1 MKIQINE
8 TTFKNHCD
16 FIKANTTHKTNTSI
30 VKDALRHYY
39 LKVRE
44 DRKEQLRNELKELE
58 K

>member
-8 TTFKNHCD
+8 STFKNHCD
-16 FIKANTTHKTNTSI
+16 FIKENTTHNTNTSI
-30 VKDALRHYY
+30 VKDALRFYY

-44 DRKEQLRNELKELE
+44 DRKEQLENELKELE

>member
-1 MKIQINE
+1 MKIEIKE
-8 TTFKNHCD
+8 STFKNHCE
-16 FIKANTTHKTNTSI
+16 FIKAHTTHKTNTGV

-44 DRKEQLRNELKELE
+44 DKKEQLKNELKELE